1 MAQQE
6 TIISVADIGK
16 LVSSSISAGFQE
28 LFKQQSESQI
38 ASERSASMLQQHA
51 AQGGSAGQPKTAF
64 ETEISDKVG
73 VMRDNMSRINEE
85 FAQMRQS
92 LHLMEDSIDKKEEKR
107 SWDDM
112 YGSIVQ
118 QLTANTSSMR
128 TALDNSNPIY
138 QSIRSFLSSSDGA
151 EGGESPLLQKASKL
165 MNISEKDDDEGKNTV
180 ENDRKARV
188 EEEDLL
194 YKQEARPV
202 LGKLSKAIDKFME
215 MQETS
220 TGAVGDGS
228 GSGFGIGSLL
238 AGLVSALG
246 AGIGGFVFGYIKR
259 FAGAWKDIGAELGKK
274 FSNLGKDVKAWFKDT
289 TVGKK
294 LAQWKTAM
302 SDAVSAGINKLGDLK
317 KSFTTK
323 ISDISSSISKSIS
336 SWKKAASESK
346 IGKAAGAIAN
356 MAKKAGTGLA
366 SLAQKV
372 GGGLKS
378 AVTKAGEL
386 TVQGVKAAGKAIT
399 KTGPVSTAINVA
411 KKVGPMAAKIGAK
424 VPQLQA
430 VAGAVDTAVNVY
442 KAAKA
447 GASMKELRDMT
458 IAGTVDAVADI
469 LMVPEIM
476 NAAEGAIDAAVKG
489 KGFKDIV
496 KSAGS
501 GMLKGR
507 GANDIS
513 LGTAAVAKTRNAL
526 GIGDEGTRR
535 LAKAYNSGGGYK
547 EAGYDVVSGSGAGFG
562 HSAALYRPT
571 ADVADNMPDTSD
583 RVRESDRRDSM
594 KEMFVDAYKIAF
606 LSDEVQAANAKNAKE
621 TGSAINGT
629 LFGG

>member
-1 MAQQE
+1 MANQN
-6 TIISVADIGK
+6 TSVSSEDFGK
-16 LVSSSISAGFQE
+16 LVASSISEGFMK
-28 LFKQQSESQI
+28 LMNQQSESQI
-38 ASERSASMLQQHA
+38 AAERSASMLQQHA

-73 VMRDNMSRINEE
+73 VIHDNMSRINEE

-92 LHLMEDSIDKKEEKR
+92 LHLMEDSVDKKEETR

-112 YGSIVQ
+112 YGSIVK

-138 QSIRSFLSSSDGA
+138 QSIRSFLSASDGA

-165 MNISEKDDDEGKNTV
+165 MNISEKDDGDGKNTV

-202 LGKLSKAIDKFME
+202 MGKLSKALDKFME

-220 TGAVGDGS
+220 AGVANGESTGLGLGS
-228 GSGFGIGSLL
+228 ILS
-238 AGLVSALG
+238 GLVAALG
-246 AGIGGFVFGYIKR
+246 AGIGGFAFGYIKR
-259 FAGAWKDIGAELGKK
+259 FAGAWKDIGAELGQRFGK
-274 FSNLGKDVKAWFKDT
+274 LGKDVKAWFKDT
-289 TVGKK
+289 SVGKT
-294 LAQWKTAM
+294 LAKWKNSM
-302 SDAVSAGINKLGDLK
+302 SEAISAGIGKLGELK
-317 KSFTTK
+317 KAFNTK
-323 ISDISSSISKSIS
+323 ISEISASISKSIAG
-336 SWKKAASESK
+336 WKNAASESK
-346 IGKAAGAIAN
+346 VGKTAEALGKAV
-356 MAKKAGTGLA
+356 KKAGSGLA
-366 SLAQKV
+366 GLAKKM
-372 GGGLKS
+372 GGSLKS

-386 TVQGVKAAGKAIT
+386 TLKGAKAVGTAVT
-399 KTGPVSTAINVA
+399 KTGPVSTAIKVA

-469 LMVPEIM
+469 LMVPELM
-476 NAAEGAIDAAVKG
+476 NATQGAIDAAVKG

-496 KSAGS
+496 KGAGAGFFKS
-501 GMLKGR
+501 R
-507 GANDIS
+507 DPNEIS
-513 LGTAAVAKTRNAL
+513 IGNAAVAKAKNTL
-526 GIGDEGTRR
+526 GMGDEASRR
-535 LAKAYNSGGGYK
+535 LAKAYNSGGGWK
-547 EAGYDVVSGSGAGFG
+547 DAGYDVVSGSAAGFG
-562 HSAALYRPT
+562 HSAAVFRPKG
-571 ADVADNMPDTSD
+571 DLADNMPDTGNRIS
-583 RVRESDRRDSM
+583 ESDRLEATKNM
-594 KEMFVDAYKIAF
+594 MVDAYKVAF
-606 LSDEVQAANAKNAKE
+606 LSQEVQEANAKNAKE

-629 LFGG
+629 LFGS